1 MIRTALTEN
10 GEVATKF
17 SAWEWVSTARQGASG
32 LWLETR
38 GKTIGAFATS
48 KGSEVLARFTDV
60 GSGKNLNRPQLVASV
75 QLASLT
81 GAIRVIIRPDACFA
95 TQPFC

>member
-1 MIRTALTEN
+1 
-10 GEVATKF
+10 
-17 SAWEWVSTARQGASG
+17 

-38 GKTIGAFATS
+38 RKTIDAFATS

-60 GSGKNLNRPQLVASV
+60 GSGKNPNRPQLVAAV

-81 GAIRVIIRPDACFA
+81 GAIPVIIRLDACLA
-95 TQPFC
+95 TQPF

>member
-1 MIRTALTEN
+1 M
-10 GEVATKF
+10 
-17 SAWEWVSTARQGASG
+17 STARQGASG

-38 GKTIGAFATS
+38 RKTIDAFATS

-60 GSGKNLNRPQLVASV
+60 GSGKNPNRPQLVAAV

-81 GAIRVIIRPDACFA
+81 GAIPVIIRLDACLA
-95 TQPFC
+95 TQPF